1 MRVKYTELFAIA
13 RANKPDIRVLMNEY
27 NAQTARN
34 RRKIELSNK
43 VVSLATFMNA
53 RRIK

>member
-1 MRVKYTELFAIA
+1 MKVKYSA
-13 RANKPDIRVLMNEY
+13 VLAQSVKTSTDRY

-34 RRKIELSNK
+34 RRKIEMSNK